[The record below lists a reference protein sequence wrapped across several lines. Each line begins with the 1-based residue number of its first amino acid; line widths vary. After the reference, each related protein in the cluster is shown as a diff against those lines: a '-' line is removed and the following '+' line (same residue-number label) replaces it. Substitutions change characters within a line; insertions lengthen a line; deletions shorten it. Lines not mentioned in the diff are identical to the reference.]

1 MYMRLEKKVVLITGA
16 AGGIG
21 TSLASLFA
29 QEGADLILWD
39 IVEPSSVFLDR
50 IKNFSREV
58 IFQKVDITRTKD
70 VEEAMKTTHERFK
83 KLDILINNAGITR
96 DNLIFRMRD
105 EEWEKV
111 IEINLKG
118 TFNCTR
124 AAAKFMMRQKYGKII
139 NIASVIGL
147 VGNVGQSNYAASKA
161 GVLGLTKSVA
171 RELARFKI
179 NVNAIAPGYIKTT
192 MTERLSPNVKEEM
205 LKNIPLGRFGEPLD
219 VAKVALFLA
228 SEESNYLTGQV
239 IKVGGGLVM

>member
-1 MYMRLEKKVVLITGA
+1 MRLEKRVVLITGA

-39 IVEPSSVFLDR
+39 IIEPSSILLER

-58 IFQKVDITRTKD
+58 IFQKVDITRTEE
-70 VEEAMKTTHERFK
+70 VEEAIKKGQERFG

-96 DNLIFRMRD
+96 DNLIFRMAE

-124 AAAKFMMRQKYGKII
+124 AATKFMMRQKYGKII

-147 VGNVGQSNYAASKA
+147 VGNIGQSNYAASKA
-161 GVLGLTKSVA
+161 GILGLTKSVA

-192 MTERLSPNVKEEM
+192 MTERLSPKVKEEM

>member
-1 MYMRLEKKVVLITGA
+1 MRLEKRVVLITGA

-39 IVEPSSVFLDR
+39 IVEPSSVLLAR

-58 IFQKVDITRTKD
+58 IFQKVDITRTEE
-70 VEEAMKTTHERFK
+70 VEEAIKKSQERFG

-96 DNLIFRMRD
+96 DNLIFRMAE
-105 EEWEKV
+105 EEWERV

-118 TFNCTR
+118 TFNCIR
-124 AAAKFMMRQKYGKII
+124 AATKFMMRQKYGKII

-147 VGNVGQSNYAASKA
+147 VGNIGQSNYAASKA
-161 GVLGLTKSVA
+161 GMLGLTKSVA

-192 MTERLSPNVKEEM
+192 MTERLSPKVKEEM

>member
-1 MYMRLEKKVVLITGA
+1 MRLEKNVALITGA

-21 TSLASLFA
+21 GSLASLFA
-29 QEGADLILWD
+29 QEGADLVLWD
-39 IVEPSSVFLDR
+39 IVEPSSAFLER

-58 IFQKVDITRTKD
+58 LFQKVDITRM
-70 VEEAMKTTHERFK
+70 EEVKEALKTAQEKFK

-96 DNLIFRMRD
+96 DNLIFRMSE

-124 AAAKFMMRQKYGKII
+124 VAAKLMMRQKYGKII
-139 NIASVIGL
+139 SIASVIGL
-147 VGNVGQSNYAASKA
+147 VGNIGQSNYAASKA
-161 GVLGLTKSVA
+161 GILGLTKSVA
-171 RELARFKI
+171 RELGRFKI
-179 NVNAIAPGYIKTT
+179 NVNAIAPGYIKTP
-192 MTERLSPNVKEEM
+192 MTEALPLEVKEEM

-219 VAKVALFLA
+219 VAKIALFLA
-228 SEESNYLTGQV
+228 SEESSYLTGQV

>member
-1 MYMRLEKKVVLITGA
+1 MRLEKKVVLITGA

-21 TSLASLFA
+21 TCLASLFA
-29 QEGADLILWD
+29 QEGADIILWD
-39 IVEPSSVFLDR
+39 IVEPSPALLAR

-58 IFQKVDITRTKD
+58 LFQKVDITRIEE
-70 VEEAMKTTHERFK
+70 VEEAMKTAQERFK

-124 AAAKFMMRQKYGKII
+124 VAAKFMMRQKYGKII

-161 GVLGLTKSVA
+161 GMLGLTKSVA

-205 LKNIPLGRFGEPLD
+205 LKNIPLGKFGEPLD

-228 SEESNYLTGQV
+228 SEESSYLTGQV

>member
-1 MYMRLEKKVVLITGA
+1 MRLEKKVVLITGA